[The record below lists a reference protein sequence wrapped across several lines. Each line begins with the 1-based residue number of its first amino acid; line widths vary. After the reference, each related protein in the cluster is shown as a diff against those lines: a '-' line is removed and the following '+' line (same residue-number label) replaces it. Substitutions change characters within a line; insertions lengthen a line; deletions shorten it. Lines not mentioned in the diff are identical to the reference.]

1 MLGFWPF
8 GDFCCGEGGGGGGGD
23 RYTLIDKIIDVHYD
37 PLNQLC
43 EYYRVQSV
51 ISPAI
56 EKKGTDK

>member
-1 MLGFWPF
+1 MLQNAGVLGTFAV
-8 GDFCCGEGGGGGGGD
+8 GRGGGGGGGGD
-23 RYTLIDKIIDVHYD
+23 RYTLIDKIINVHYD

-56 EKKGTDK
+56 EKHR